1 MEKLVLTK
9 VADNKRQQKSQ
20 HCKWKDGAE
29 KVKEKNEKKLEID
42 AAKCVKF
49 INVFAVG
56 VASVINHQQ

>member
-20 HCKWKDGAE
+20 HCKWKDEAE

-49 INVFAVG
+49 INVFAVR